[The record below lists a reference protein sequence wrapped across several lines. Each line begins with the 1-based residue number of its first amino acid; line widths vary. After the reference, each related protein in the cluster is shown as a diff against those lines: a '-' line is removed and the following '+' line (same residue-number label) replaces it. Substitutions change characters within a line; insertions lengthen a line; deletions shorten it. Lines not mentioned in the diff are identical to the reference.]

1 MATFTLLGRLNAAAQ
16 VAALMTPFPWPR
28 GTGVPAVA
36 DAIATHA
43 MALTPSDTFVFP
55 SPTRFLWV
63 GGTGS
68 LVVTMPDTNQVT
80 IAAVPAGTKL
90 PLSVIQ
96 VRSTG
101 TSASS
106 IVGGW

>member
-1 MATFTLLGRLNAAAQ
+1 MASFTLGGLLSGSAQLG
-16 VAALMTPFPWPR
+16 VVMTPLPWPQ
-28 GTGVPAVA
+28 GLVAPAVA

-43 MALTPSDTFVFP
+43 RAITPSDTFYFP
-55 SPTRFLWV
+55 SPCRFLWV
-63 GGTGS
+63 GGAGA
-68 LVVTMPDTNQVT
+68 LVVTMPDTNVVT

-101 TSASS
+101 TVASS
-106 IVGGW
+106 IVAGW